1 MWCDLDD
8 DEDNISPK
16 SDVVSA
22 PKRGPLLWF
31 LFNSHFHF
39 ESAFSVLFE
48 GIGSDGDIFEIIV
61 GIFGLGP
68 FNRIINY

>member
-1 MWCDLDD
+1 
-8 DEDNISPK
+8 
-16 SDVVSA
+16 
-22 PKRGPLLWF
+22 
-31 LFNSHFHF
+31 
-39 ESAFSVLFE
+39 VLFE